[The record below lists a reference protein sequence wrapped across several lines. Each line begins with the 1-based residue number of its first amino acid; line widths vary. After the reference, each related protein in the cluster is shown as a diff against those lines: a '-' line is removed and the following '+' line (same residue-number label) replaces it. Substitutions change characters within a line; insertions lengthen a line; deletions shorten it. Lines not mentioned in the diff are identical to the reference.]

1 MDPSWFELSMEQQLE
16 LERVRREAPKLSREA
31 LESLTVA
38 AAQLAMQRQN
48 IIAKMTVKLAENGGL

>member
-16 LERVRREAPKLSREA
+16 LERVRREAPKLPREA
-31 LESLTVA
+31 LENLAVS

-48 IIAKMTVKLAENGGL
+48 IIAKMTVKLAESGGL

>member
-16 LERVRREAPKLSREA
+16 LERVRREAPKLSRKA
-31 LESLTVA
+31 LESLAVD

>member
-1 MDPSWFELSMEQQLE
+1 MDPSWFELSMEQQLD

-31 LESLTVA
+31 LENLAVS